1 MRAEISSLRKT
12 TFKTTGVTNEKNSHE
27 LFLFSICKWELL
39 KIVAIANKIE
49 EMINWPETN
58 PVIPNINIK
67 PINMSL

>member
-49 EMINWPETN
+49 EMIN
-58 PVIPNINIK
+58 
-67 PINMSL
+67 

>member
-1 MRAEISSLRKT
+1 MDFMSKKNSHYVNKIMRAEISSLRKT

-49 EMINWPETN
+49 EMI
-58 PVIPNINIK
+58 K
-67 PINMSL
+67 

>member
-1 MRAEISSLRKT
+1 MKAEISCLKKT
-12 TFKTTGVTNEKNSHE
+12 TFKTIGVTKWKKSHP